1 MNDGREQKTG
11 ECMKKILILIILF
24 FTALPVFSSPIVETP
39 VPTEDSKPLEASVSF
54 DWISKSQMQRDE
66 NIAQIKSV
74 LFKDDTILKYKKN
87 EFKKQNATF
96 WRDKNYLKNYEDVMN
111 GKKEDADKNYCGF
124 YLGKLLIAYGIQ
136 YKNNMKSIYYYDAMG
151 HLRWIDVFASPY
163 PNFPYW
169 SYQYY
174 RNGELVA
181 AYYYVSDV
189 DQYIF
194 DSNKKFR
201 GRWYK
206 DKMYNRNAKVIMTR
220 SNY

>member
-1 MNDGREQKTG
+1 
-11 ECMKKILILIILF
+11 MKKIIILLIFIF
-24 FTALPVFSSPIVETP
+24 FALPVFSSPIIENP
-39 VPTEDSKPLEASVSF
+39 IQNENINPIELSVSF

-66 NIAQIKSV
+66 NIAQIKNI
-74 LFKDDTILKYKKN
+74 LFNDDTILKYKKS
-87 EFKKQNATF
+87 EFKNKNKTF
-96 WRDKNYLKNYEDVMN
+96 WRDKNYLKNYEDIMN
-111 GKKEDADKNYCGF
+111 GKKEDSEKNYCGF

-136 YKNNMKSIYYYDAMG
+136 YKNDMKNIYYYDAMG
-151 HLRWIDVFASPY
+151 HLRWIDVFSSQY

-181 AYYYVSDV
+181 AYYYVSGI
-189 DQYIF
+189 DQYVF
-194 DSNKKFR
+194 DEKKKFR

>member
-1 MNDGREQKTG
+1 MNKRIYL
-11 ECMKKILILIILF
+11 KKIIFLLF
-24 FTALPVFSSPIVETP
+24 FISLTLPAFSSPIIENP
-39 VPTEDSKPLEASVSF
+39 IQNGDIKPIELSVSF

-66 NIAQIKSV
+66 NIAQIKNI
-74 LFKDDTILKYKKN
+74 LFNDDTILKYKKN
-87 EFKKQNATF
+87 EFKDKNKAF
-96 WRDKNYLKNYEDVMN
+96 WRDKNYLKNYEDIMN
-111 GKKEDADKNYCGF
+111 GKKEDSEKNYCGF

-136 YKNNMKSIYYYDAMG
+136 YKNDMKNIYYYDAMG
-151 HLRWIDVFASPY
+151 HLRWIDVFSSQY

-174 RNGELVA
+174 RSGELVA

-189 DQYIF
+189 DQYVF
-194 DSNKKFR
+194 DEKKKFR